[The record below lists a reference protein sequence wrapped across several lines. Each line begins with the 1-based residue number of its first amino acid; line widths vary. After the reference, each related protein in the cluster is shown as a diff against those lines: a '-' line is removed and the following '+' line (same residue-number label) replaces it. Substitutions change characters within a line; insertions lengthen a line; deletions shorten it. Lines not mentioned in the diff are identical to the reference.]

1 MHKQFTVVG
10 TSVLNNVLKVRFAND
25 LKTRIK
31 VLQRNKHTDV
41 NLIECAAAS
50 KVDAVKYA
58 LTQTDK
64 FNAEELALFTAF
76 IKANDF

>member
-25 LKTRIK
+25 LKTRNK
-31 VLQRNKHTDV
+31 VLQRNKHTAI